1 MIEDEKARLRGL
13 KARALALQ
21 SRLVDLKDRRDRGRL
36 TDGQYTDLAADLD
49 RERIE
54 ILEQLREVLGS
65 RDKDLDRILVGA
77 MGGAA
82 ESELGRELLGVAEE
96 KGLGEEIGSQIR
108 QHRGTIISWIVDIG
122 LALGRKVL

>member
-1 MIEDEKARLRGL
+1 MIEDDKARLRGL
-13 KARALALQ
+13 KAKALALQ
-21 SRLVDLKDRRDRGRL
+21 SRLVDIRDRRDRGRL
-36 TDGQYTDLAADLD
+36 SDGQYTDLAADLD

-54 ILEQLREVLGS
+54 ILDQLREVLGS
-65 RDKDLDRILVGA
+65 KDKDIDRILVGA

-82 ESELGRELLGVAEE
+82 DSELGRELLGVAEQR
-96 KGLGEEIGSQIR
+96 GLGEEIGTQIR